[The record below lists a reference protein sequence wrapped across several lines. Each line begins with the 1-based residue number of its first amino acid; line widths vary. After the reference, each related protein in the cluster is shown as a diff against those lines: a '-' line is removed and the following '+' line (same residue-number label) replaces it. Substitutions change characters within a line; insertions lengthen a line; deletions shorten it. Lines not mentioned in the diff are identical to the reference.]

1 MAAPNLEDP
10 LDEAI
15 ADHWRKNQA
24 GALKTARE
32 WTINY
37 ANQWDIIEVVNIRA
51 DKWQS
56 GNEHLTKGHFLLSIV
71 YKLSYV
77 FLVIISVKFIHFFEI
92 LLLFDS
98 WDCWARIQ
106 YYYSKFDRLNLRN
119 LRRKKNT
126 VKNFIW
132 IIESQALICHSP
144 VRLCSAF
151 PQSDWLLRMILF
163 IHTLNTAL
171 VFFPALYHKRQWPTS
186 FLICRHWQYKISD
199 S

>member
-51 DKWQS
+51 DKWLS

-119 LRRKKNT
+119 LRKKKTQLKILYGSLNH
-126 VKNFIW
+126 KH
-132 IIESQALICHSP
+132 Q
-144 VRLCSAF
+144 SATHQF
-151 PQSDWLLRMILF
+151 DCVQLF
-163 IHTLNTAL
+163 HNQIGFSVWYFLFTL
-171 VFFPALYHKRQWPTS
+171 
-186 FLICRHWQYKISD
+186 
-199 S
+199 